1 MSNDNLYFDTNLAE
15 NAVITEEDTTS
26 ARSSN
31 VKNQLLFRDA
41 RTGEPLV
48 GTMPINEP
56 QTIKINPKC
65 AAYSNNTY
73 VIPEGYHNGTG
84 IVYVGDLSEYTP
96 AATGPEDVANNK
108 FFWAN
113 GEKLVGTLNT
123 DALEQDATA
132 TPDKI
137 IQDFTAWV
145 NGEKITGTIPTIL
158 RMDQNLEA
166 GQSYTIP
173 YGLSYGTTIIS
184 ALPLDIQTPGTAT
197 EEDISIGR
205 IAWVNGEEITGTFDK
220 DDYVRAKCIETDAL
234 QSEVLY
240 GRKFYSVLYD
250 TVIEGT
256 MPDHSGEERQ
266 VIPIGEPFYPEG
278 YYDGGTAITTQ
289 TLAEATISNALPSN
303 IVVNRTAWVNG
314 TLVEGTMPYHTP
326 ETVEINPDNPY
337 TIPEG
342 YHTGYGKVIAPGVI
356 DTPGTATPDDILE
369 GKTAWVEGE
378 QLTGTIPVRDI
389 ESPIRVYPGSTKSL
403 DNGHYPEGAQI
414 YAIRTDLL
422 DLTYTDAANT
432 SDELLLNTSGYVNPG
447 EESIIVTK

>member
-15 NAVITEEDTTS
+15 NAVITEEDSTS

-56 QTIKINPKC
+56 QSIKINPRC

-73 VIPEGYHNGTG
+73 IIPEGYHDGTG
-84 IVYVGDLSEYTP
+84 KVYVGDLSEYTP
-96 AATGPEDVANNK
+96 AETRPEDVANNK

-137 IQDFTAWV
+137 IKDFTAWV
-145 NGEKITGTIPTIL
+145 NGEKITGTVPTL
-158 RMDQNLEA
+158 ARLDQNLQA
-166 GQSYTIP
+166 GESYTIP

-184 ALPLDIQTPGTAT
+184 ALPLDIQTFGTAT
-197 EEDISIGR
+197 EEDICTDK
-205 IAWVNGEEITGTFDK
+205 IAWVNGEQIVGVFDK
-220 DDYVRAKCIETDAL
+220 DAYIRQQFAETDVS

-250 TVIEGT
+250 AVMEGT

-289 TLAEATISNALPSN
+289 TLTEATIANALPSN
-303 IVVNRTAWVNG
+303 IVVNRNAWVNG
-314 TLVEGTMPYHTP
+314 VLVEGTMPYHNP
-326 ETVEINPDNPY
+326 ETIEVDHDNPY

-342 YHTGYGKVIAPGVI
+342 YHTGYGKVISNGVVQ
-356 DTPGTATPDDILE
+356 TPGTATADDILE
-369 GKTAWVEGE
+369 GKTAWVDAE
-378 QLTGTIPVRDI
+378 QLTGTIPVRTP
-389 ESPIRVYPGSTKSL
+389 ENPIRIYPGSTKSL
-403 DNGHYPEGAQI
+403 DDGHYPEGAQI

-422 DLTYTDAANT
+422 DLTYTDADNT